1 MRPAAHPLHIFY
13 RDFCYRG
20 AFEASQRR
28 NKTVHLSVERDA
40 LQDVTAV
47 GFEGRTK
54 IVQRHTASAR
64 HQPIRDLRWEG
75 TPHTVL
81 TMLPPAT
88 DDVIAL
94 RDLIEKARDVLR
106 LMLQV
111 TIHGDDHVARGPI
124 Q

>member
-13 RDFCYRG
+13 RDFCYGG
-20 AFEASQRR
+20 AFEAGQRR
-28 NKTVHLSVERDA
+28 NETVHLPVERDA

-64 HQPIRDLRWEG
+64 HQPIRDLRWKG
-75 TPHTVL
+75 TPHTIL
-81 TMLPPAT
+81 TMLTPAT

-94 RDLIEKARDVLR
+94 RDLVEEARNVLR
-106 LMLQV
+106 LVLQIA
-111 TIHGDDHVARGPI
+111 IH
-124 Q
+124 